1 MNQTIIL
8 QGHAPTVRASRA
20 LRAII
25 VRKMCARAI
34 SLARRKSLILAIIS
48 TGVCYAGALTGSDL
62 TMYSGA
68 FAALLAVRPMTEKG
82 GEA

>member
-1 MNQTIIL
+1 M
-8 QGHAPTVRASRA
+8 AM
-20 LRAII
+20 RAIAMKAAGEPRI
-25 VRKMCARAI
+25 PAILESVRRFCTAKCVTIAAI
-34 SLARRKSLILAIIS
+34 GAA
-48 TGVCYAGALTGSDL
+48 VCYAGCLTGSDL